1 MFDDWTV
8 DVPQTYKMIL
18 KAAFGAQYKIEIRAP
33 TSRVVSKQPAI
44 VKKTHLCVYLIW
56 ATGIRWWR
64 LCVNRKIS
72 NEIVVIKNCNF
83 DVSPFFGGVKKSE
96 TFTNLGQLI
105 LYVIGGYQQNRF
117 TDVSCKIFK
126 KSYDFWFSVAAGN
139 FYLIVV

>member
-33 TSRVVSKQPAI
+33 TSCVVSKQPAI
-44 VKKTHLCVYLIW
+44 VKKTHLSVYLIW

-83 DVSPFFGGVKKSE
+83 DVPPFFGGVKKSE
-96 TFTNLGQLI
+96 TSTNLGQLI
-105 LYVIGGYQQNRF
+105 LYAWLEVTNKTDSLTPHVRYLRNPMIFDFQLQQVIF
-117 TDVSCKIFK
+117 I
-126 KSYDFWFSVAAGN
+126 
-139 FYLIVV
+139 